1 MRRPRKRDVEHRKTT
16 DGRRRSAIS
25 GKCGCLLT
33 AWLLLALTGCGPDC
47 ELGFDAGEQF
57 RITVQRL
64 EADRP
69 EGCGI
74 LTLEPGTSFVLTAG
88 EKTLDSDGMC
98 YSRGAVPVV
107 PLPFE
112 SVLTECSSRE
122 AQLSAECSG
131 QIMPDCAGG
140 AYFGTGP
147 TIIRRSDRVIE
158 DGYFVVGWQ
167 GDACYPVGCF
177 DEYTVRIE
185 RLGKL
190 EL

>member
-88 EKTLDSDGMC
+88 EKTLRGSDRC
-98 YSRGAVPVV
+98 YERGAVPVV
-107 PLPFE
+107 PPPFE
-112 SVLTECSSRE
+112 SVLAECEGR
-122 AQLSAECSG
+122 AAGQLSAECSG
-131 QIMPDCAGG
+131 QIRPDCAGG
-140 AYFGTGP
+140 AYFFAGP
-147 TIIRRSDRVIE
+147 TIRRNDRVIE
-158 DGYFVVGWQ
+158 DGTFGVGWQ